1 MCSLFGKRVIVMRR
15 DIVAIYSRLSDE
27 DRNKKN
33 AEDDSESIQNQKNML
48 VQFAYQKGW
57 DIYNIYSDDDYAGTD
72 RNRPQFNAML
82 REAEQR
88 KFNIILC
95 KSQARFS
102 RELEIIEKYIH
113 GLFLVWGIRF
123 IGLADN
129 ADTLVPGNKK
139 ARQINGLVNEWY
151 LEDLSENIK
160 SVFNTKRAD
169 GIHIGSFALY
179 GYQKDLNQK
188 GHLIIDEPAA
198 AIVREIFEMFAG
210 GMGKTAIARELN
222 RRGLPNPSEYKRL
235 QGLRFKN
242 LPGKNSTLWSYTT
255 ISHMLSEEMYIGNMV
270 QGRYGT
276 VSYKI
281 QKNVPRPKECW
292 YRKEN
297 THAPIIEKELWDKV
311 QKLREER
318 SKPCYNGKIS
328 LFAGK
333 VKCMYCG
340 YTMRIAKNRQY
351 RYYKCS
357 SRFKSVDACEGGF
370 IPFRFL
376 EEYVLTEFKK
386 MCCLYLD
393 TNLAEK
399 MIEVSDER
407 ETQMQAVS
415 KELTLYQKRVSEN
428 EAAFTELYRDKV
440 NHIISAEEFQRLAK
454 GFETETKK
462 YEERIRELEKQLL
475 RMQECHQKLQTRKE
489 ILQKYTTIDE
499 LNYDII
505 NTFISHIEV
514 GRRLSKRPI
523 KAEEYPIKI
532 HWNF

>member
-1 MCSLFGKRVIVMRR
+1 MGR
-15 DIVAIYSRLSDE
+15 DVVAIYSRLSDE

-33 AEDDSESIQNQKNML
+33 SEDDSESIQNQKSML
-48 VQFAYQKGW
+48 VRYAYQKGW

-82 REAEQR
+82 RDAEQR
-88 KFNIILC
+88 KFTIILC

-102 RELEIIEKYIH
+102 RELEIVEKYIH

-160 SVFNTKRAD
+160 SAFDTKRAD
-169 GIHIGSFALY
+169 GMHIGSFALY
-179 GYQKDLNQK
+179 GYQKDPEQK

-198 AIVREIFEMFAG
+198 VIVREIFEMFAG

-222 RRGLPNPSEYKRL
+222 RRGLPNPAEYKRI

-242 LPGKNSTLWSYTT
+242 LPGKNSTLWSYAT
-255 ISHMLSEEMYIGNMV
+255 IAHLLKEEMYIGNMV

-281 QKNVPRPKECW
+281 QKSVPRPKECW
-292 YRKEN
+292 FIKEN
-297 THAPIIEKELWDKV
+297 THEPIIDRELWRKV
-311 QKLREER
+311 QNLLQER
-318 SKPCYNGKIS
+318 AKPCYDGQIS

-340 YTMRIAKNRQY
+340 YTMMTAKNKQY
-351 RYYKCS
+351 RYYRCA
-357 SRFKSVDACEGGF
+357 SRYKSADACKGGF

-386 MCCLYLD
+386 MCSLYLD
-393 TNLAEK
+393 TNLAEE
-399 MIEVSDER
+399 MIEISAGKHP
-407 ETQMQAVS
+407 QMRAIL
-415 KELTLYQKRVSEN
+415 KELALYQKRIGEN
-428 EAAFTELYRDKV
+428 ETALTELYRDKV
-440 NHIISAEEFQRLAK
+440 NRIISAEEFGRLAK
-454 GFETETKK
+454 SFETETEK
-462 YEERIRELEKQLL
+462 YEERIAELEKQKL
-475 RMQECHQKLQTRKE
+475 RILEYRQKLQTQKE
-489 ILQKYTTIDE
+489 ILQKYTTIDA

-505 NTFISHIEV
+505 NTFINYVEV
-514 GRRLSKRPI
+514 GHRPPNRP
-523 KAEEYPIKI
+523 KKTEEYPIKI